1 MRIGE
6 LAELAG
12 VTSRTVRHYHQIGL
26 LPEPERRINGYRE
39 YSVLDV
45 TRMLRIRHLVGLG
58 LGLDRI
64 RGLLDLPD
72 SGIEDELAGL
82 EEALRD
88 QINTLTRQLE
98 IVRAARTSP
107 LPEAPAN
114 YGQLDE
120 LARSMLT
127 NAAARRL
134 EADLTLLMSAGD
146 PDTHA
151 QVRAYAEAMVADPL
165 QRRWLAAAMSELLA
179 VTDSTPEAERDRIA
193 EELRAI
199 LATAPMPDLQHT
211 RVNTLVEQYRAQAFT
226 EPQLDVL
233 ARLDRQP

>member
-39 YSVLDV
+39 YSVLDA
-45 TRMLRIRHLVGLG
+45 TRLLRIRHLVGLG

-64 RGLLDLPD
+64 RGLLDLPG

-88 QINTLTRQLE
+88 QIATLTRQLE

-114 YGQLDE
+114 YGELDE
-120 LARSMLT
+120 LARNFLT
-127 NAAARRL
+127 DAAARRL

-146 PDTHA
+146 PATHA
-151 QVRAYAEAMVADPL
+151 QVRAHAEAMGTDPRL
-165 QRRWLAAAMSELLA
+165 RNLLSAAIGGLLA
-179 VTDSTPEAERDRIA
+179 VTESTPEAERDRIA
-193 EELRAI
+193 NELRTL
-199 LATAPMPDLQHT
+199 LAAAPMPDLQNA
-211 RVNTLVEQYRAQAFT
+211 RVNDLLEQYRAQAFT

-233 ARLDRQP
+233 ARLDHEL